1 MFDEST
7 YTTELKLQEEDGPV
21 NMFCETEKNCRK
33 GGRTLNDS
41 WSKLERRSISSTFS
55 HGSYSM
61 MHVRKLLERIKP
73 KKVSFPMSHI
83 QLGILPWIL
92 LWERSRI
99 SNSFAIVKMSGNSLT
114 LQADIPNLRRLGK
127 EELTL
132 ILVLNMLKVQHQF
145 YDLIQLNLF
154 KLKLKAQYMKIQ
166 ELCREWKVYLI

>member
-1 MFDEST
+1 MLKLQSSGNVWGILQRNSFIRRSRTLSVEFTRFSGITTLKLLFDEST

-33 GGRTLNDS
+33 GGRTLSDS
-41 WSKLERRSISSTFS
+41 WSKLERRSRSSTFS

-61 MHVRKLLERIKP
+61 MPVRKLLERIKP

-114 LQADIPNLRRLGK
+114 LQADIPNMRRLGK
-127 EELTL
+127 E
-132 ILVLNMLKVQHQF
+132 
-145 YDLIQLNLF
+145 
-154 KLKLKAQYMKIQ
+154 
-166 ELCREWKVYLI
+166 